1 MDISGGP
8 IDLEPID
15 MPSESLAPFNQINHT
30 PMFSLGVQNPH
41 KKRRRQIKPIIVMP
55 QLAWTHRIKTLVE
68 PGYIRILDRPMGDVF
83 TLDLWS
89 HDMTLT
95 QWRDVIT
102 EAERPRTSPTLIP
115 EDYGERVRAVFTTNQ
130 RKRWLARI
138 VYQRWSQLVM
148 KRRTQCNVDLIEM
161 GPVADADALFFTDT
175 THRQMYRFHYRDVF
189 TNLMSNICLCD
200 EMLPTPRAPTNPWTN
215 TKLTLAQT
223 IGICQHLAA
232 DYGRRAKCPP
242 VLFSAFWASRFD
254 LRRFRQENSSLL
266 AQYAIA
272 SYFKDLHDDNMGV
285 VYDTIFNLLSAS
297 MFHFSPAAI
306 RRWLALPQTPLHREW
321 LAFVRD
327 YTMYVN
333 LHVQTRARWVSD
345 LVIYA
350 EAQDLYH
357 DIGLTQQH
365 PTTHNLTYNHNHNQN
380 LDNIALISSITLPM
394 EQLFLIQNA
403 LLRL

>member
-15 MPSESLAPFNQINHT
+15 MPSESLAPFNQINHS

-95 QWRDVIT
+95 EWSEVIA
-102 EAERPRTSPTLIP
+102 EAKRPRTSPTLIP

-189 TNLMSNICLCD
+189 TNLMANICLCD

-357 DIGLTQQH
+357 DIGLTQQQH
-365 PTTHNLTYNHNHNQN
+365 TTQNLTHNHNHNQN
-380 LDNIALISSITLPM
+380 LNNIALISSVTLPI
-394 EQLFLIQNA
+394 EQLLLIQSA

>member
-1 MDISGGP
+1 
-8 IDLEPID
+8 
-15 MPSESLAPFNQINHT
+15 
-30 PMFSLGVQNPH
+30 MFSLGVQNPH

>member
-1 MDISGGP
+1 MDISGGLFSLAP
-8 IDLEPID
+8 AGLEPIGD
-15 MPSESLAPFNQINHT
+15 PSESLAPFNQISHT
-30 PMFSLGVQNPH
+30 FALGVQNPH
-41 KKRRRQIKPIIVMP
+41 KKRRRQIKPNIVMKK
-55 QLAWTHRIKTLVE
+55 LAWTTRITTLAE
-68 PGYIRILDRPMGDVF
+68 PGHIRILDPPLGDIF

-95 QWRDVIT
+95 EWSEAIA
-102 EAERPRTSPTLIP
+102 EAERPQTSPTLIP
-115 EDYGERVRAVFTTNQ
+115 NDYGERVRAVFTANQ

-175 THRQMYRFHYRDVF
+175 KHRQMYRFHYRDVF
-189 TNLMSNICLCD
+189 TNLMSNICLSD
-200 EMLPTPRAPTNPWTN
+200 EMLPTPRPPTNPWTN
-215 TKLTLAQT
+215 AKLTLAQT

-297 MFHFSPAAI
+297 MLHFSPAAI
-306 RRWLALPQTPLHREW
+306 RRWLAQPQTPLHREW
-321 LAFVRD
+321 LALVRD
-327 YTMYVN
+327 YTMYMN
-333 LHVQTRARWVSD
+333 LHVQTRARWTSD
-345 LVIYA
+345 LIIYA
-350 EAQDLYH
+350 EAEDLYH
-357 DIGLTQQH
+357 RIGLAQQNNQ
-365 PTTHNLTYNHNHNQN
+365 TITHEQN
-380 LDNIALISSITLPM
+380 MNNIALISTITLPID
-394 EQLFLIQNA
+394 QLLLIQNA